1 MTHEEY
7 LEMNSKV
14 REYVKLN
21 TKKADL
27 LSLKADLNE
36 GGDISVV
43 RKNGYIKN
51 VYELDID
58 LHEKIKEVVNFEIGK
73 MVENIT
79 IEMSKI

>member
-14 REYVKLN
+14 KKFVELN

-27 LSLKADLNE
+27 NE
-36 GGDISVV
+36 GGSISVV
-43 RKNGYIKN
+43 RKNVYIKN
-51 VYELDID
+51 VDELDID
-58 LHEKIKEVVNFEIGK
+58 LHERIKEVVNFEIGK

>member
-14 REYVKLN
+14 KKFVELN

-36 GGDISVV
+36 GGSISVV
-43 RKNGYIKN
+43 RKNVYIKN
-51 VYELDID
+51 VDELDID
-58 LHEKIKEVVNFEIGK
+58 LHERIKEVVNFEIGK
-73 MVENIT
+73 IVENIT